1 MKIYEVTYPPLAEG
15 VLGDMGRGVFSGMTG
30 IDLPQSNANLRK
42 DLAKS
47 AAGLAKQGYGP
58 GGFDP
63 NDPKQRAAAEA
74 LSTDWKVRLKNIEKD
89 PAVVQ
94 YITGLVQGWS
104 QQQKA
109 VQAELDKAAQAQAQ
123 AQAAAKPATPSAPF
137 AGRSDPL
144 PTVKVGGNQMTKG
157 PDGLWHSEDGRAV
170 TDPAQVAKL
179 DKAYYTGMRNQK
191 GIVKEKKI
199 PLAQRRAKSG
209 NKAATS
215 VQPVAPAA
223 PATPADVMKEKFLA
237 WTDGNLASR
246 DSSYNRITMADVRA
260 KLPGIA
266 QELDR
271 KLDVAVQQGYRPD
284 SVKDY
289 LQTAIAGIQARSQ
302 ELKQKELQGD
312 YSGASGSTVSKAGA
326 GEAQKQAQQK
336 INQFGLGDGRL
347 QDFGKTL
354 QNKRARSTGNEE
366 LDALIRATG
375 ATVS

>member
-15 VLGDMGRGVFSGMTG
+15 VLGDMGRGMFSGMTG
-30 IDLPQSNANLRK
+30 IDLPQSNASLRK

-47 AAGLAKQGYGP
+47 SAGLAKQGYGP

-63 NDPKQRAAAEA
+63 TDPKQRAAAEA

-104 QQQKA
+104 QRQKI
-109 VQAELDKAAQAQAQ
+109 VQAKLDKAAQPTGSTPPPG
-123 AQAAAKPATPSAPF
+123 AKVKPTPNI
-137 AGRSDPL
+137 
-144 PTVKVGGNQMTKG
+144 KVSGQTLTKG
-157 PDGLWHSEDGRAV
+157 DDGYWYSEDGRAETRPEV
-170 TDPAQVAKL
+170 VDQL
-179 DKAYYTGMRNQK
+179 DKLYHTGQRNVKGTVKEAPQEYK
-191 GIVKEKKI
+191 TPSGIVV
-199 PLAQRRAKSG
+199 PGGAK
-209 NKAATS
+209 TD
-215 VQPVAPAA
+215 
-223 PATPADVMKEKFLA
+223 ATPAPADDMKAEFIK

-260 KLPGIA
+260 NVPGIA

-284 SVKDY
+284 AVKDY
-289 LQTAIAGIQARSQ
+289 LQTAIAGVQARSR

-312 YSGASGSTVSKAGA
+312 YSGAGGATPQAGA

-336 INQFGLGDGRL
+336 INKFGLGDGRL
-347 QDFGKTL
+347 QEFGKEL

-375 ATVS
+375 AVVS